1 MLSLA
6 HLTEIDKDILIRSWN
21 LVSRKMEALAVDIF
35 EMIFEQAPDAKLMF
49 VFMMRE
55 NNEDEKKAS
64 EFAFH
69 ALRFMQ
75 VIESTVNHLEDPETL
90 DPLFLNLG
98 KLHARHEE
106 HLGFS
111 SHYWSVFKECVL
123 HHFRKAMKAERVVS
137 TTGSLCMSEI
147 DCSIIL
153 WREVLRFVIA
163 RMKTGL
169 EANVQIRKANR
180 KEVIS
185 GLMNDH
191 DCHCWQQPRR
201 RSISQMTQ
209 DLRQTE
215 HSSVVPE
222 YFLRMTTLEMEV
234 EDPKHKFSS

>member
-21 LVSRKMEALAVDIF
+21 LVS
-35 EMIFEQAPDAKLMF
+35 
-49 VFMMRE
+49 
-55 NNEDEKKAS
+55 
-64 EFAFH
+64 
-69 ALRFMQ
+69 
-75 VIESTVNHLEDPETL
+75 
-90 DPLFLNLG
+90 
-98 KLHARHEE
+98 
-106 HLGFS
+106 S

-123 HHFRKAMKAERVVS
+123 HHFRKAMKAERVAYTHLTLNIVELLRLSYEFTTKKVS
-137 TTGSLCMSEI
+137 PEAQGLGGRKFLM
-147 DCSIIL
+147 
-153 WREVLRFVIA
+153 RVLRFVIA